1 MFCILYALVGI
12 PLMIVFTAHIGD
24 LMADAFRWMYSRVC
38 CRWCRVRR
46 RDNELMEGL
55 DRTKE
60 FRISKFSKKFLKNVQ
75 KMFFETIYSCNLDS
89 IFFYFSVKKV
99 QLKLEFKNRNS
110 S

>member
-60 FRISKFSKKFLKNVQ
+60 FRISKF
-75 KMFFETIYSCNLDS
+75 
-89 IFFYFSVKKV
+89 
-99 QLKLEFKNRNS
+99 
-110 S
+110 